1 VLQWGHNLNISL
13 SVPGPRTGIHLAD
26 WDGDGKCDV
35 LVQNKAS
42 GALTLYRN
50 DWQSGRDTI
59 TFTNRGVVA
68 ETGCNQGWGV
78 GIFDRGMRIA
88 DIEYVHFKL
97 LTKSPHSW
105 HTNLKSYPSS
115 RTVSFISQ
123 WRWTSRSHLHRDEWA
138 NDCVA

>member
-1 VLQWGHNLNISL
+1 M
-13 SVPGPRTGIHLAD
+13 GIHLAD

-35 LVQNKAS
+35 LVQNKAT

-78 GIFDRGMRIA
+78 SIFDRGMRIA
-88 DIEYVHFKL
+88 DIEYVA
-97 LTKSPHSW
+97 KSPHTWQTS
-105 HTNLKSYPSS
+105 HIQANAH
-115 RTVSFISQ
+115 SFLSQ
-123 WRWTSRSHLHRDEWA
+123 WRWTSRSHLHRDEWS
-138 NDCVA
+138 NDCVS